1 MSWVDAVSWLTISS
15 LGAGLATLVLIELVY
30 NYRGKPG
37 ANWLLVLST
46 VSTGFCLSYGHS
58 LVVFDPQVRV
68 WFESLTWI
76 GMARTGPLFLAFALE
91 YTGRGNIV
99 GRPPRS
105 RCHSSGSRSSHW
117 TTPRAESQRC
127 GSSDGS

>member
-46 VSTGFCLSYGHS
+46 V
-58 LVVFDPQVRV
+58 
-68 WFESLTWI
+68 
-76 GMARTGPLFLAFALE
+76 
-91 YTGRGNIV
+91 
-99 GRPPRS
+99 
-105 RCHSSGSRSSHW
+105 
-117 TTPRAESQRC
+117 
-127 GSSDGS
+127 